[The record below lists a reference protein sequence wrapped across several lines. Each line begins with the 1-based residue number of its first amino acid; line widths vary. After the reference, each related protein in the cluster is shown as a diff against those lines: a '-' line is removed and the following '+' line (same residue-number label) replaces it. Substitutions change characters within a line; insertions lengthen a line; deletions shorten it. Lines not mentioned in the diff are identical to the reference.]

1 MELLKFCLLVC
12 SGILL
17 SYTSAA
23 AGVGVGRTESCS
35 SFEFSCSN
43 GQCVPKSWRCD
54 NSLDCRDGSDE
65 ENCEENECKVNNGGC
80 SHLCLDLKLGFMCD
94 CPPGMRLVQD
104 THCEEV
110 DACLDADIC
119 DQLCVQSNSS
129 FTCECVD
136 GYLKSQESG
145 RCLATGGAA
154 GLVFSS
160 SSGISWM
167 STAGSDQRTISDS
180 TGAPGPLA
188 AFMENSTI
196 YWSNP
201 EHAGIYRLSLAGED
215 QTPTLLFKNTS
226 GILGLAVDWVNKLLY
241 WTSNSTRAV
250 HSSSLKGS
258 EHTPL
263 ITGLTRPTAVAV
275 HPLLGLLFWA
285 DGGALPKIERSRLD
299 GTDRTALITSVIQNP
314 VSICL
319 DLPRGLLYWA
329 DSGLHTISRV
339 RYDGQHRKT
348 VVESNGFLDK
358 PFGLSVFEDRV
369 YWTDQLTG
377 SVCSADKHSGKS
389 LRVIQNIRTHSA
401 AGLFIYHPLLQH
413 TGAVLSP
420 NQAEAAADTVVPWIL
435 SLIVFL
441 CVVLAVLLSC
451 WWRTDSSSS
460 SSLTAFTA
468 ASLKES
474 QDPLVPST
482 HSDSHPDKDG
492 THNDLA
498 V

>member
-145 RCLATGGAA
+145 RCLATGEDFE
-154 GLVFSS
+154 LTLELLE
-160 SSGISWM
+160 I
-167 STAGSDQRTISDS
+167 
-180 TGAPGPLA
+180 P
-188 AFMENSTI
+188 
-196 YWSNP
+196 
-201 EHAGIYRLSLAGED
+201 LSLAGED

-319 DLPRGLLYWA
+319 
-329 DSGLHTISRV
+329 
-339 RYDGQHRKT
+339 GQ
-348 VVESNGFLDK
+348 N
-358 PFGLSVFEDRV
+358 
-369 YWTDQLTG
+369 
-377 SVCSADKHSGKS
+377 
-389 LRVIQNIRTHSA
+389 
-401 AGLFIYHPLLQH
+401 
-413 TGAVLSP
+413 
-420 NQAEAAADTVVPWIL
+420 
-435 SLIVFL
+435 
-441 CVVLAVLLSC
+441 
-451 WWRTDSSSS
+451 
-460 SSLTAFTA
+460 
-468 ASLKES
+468 
-474 QDPLVPST
+474 
-482 HSDSHPDKDG
+482 
-492 THNDLA
+492 
-498 V
+498 